1 MNWERGMLGKPVRSV
16 VIVGGGTAGWMAA
29 AVLSKSFPAERLTVS
44 VVESPEIGTVGV
56 GEATIP
62 PILQL
67 NALLGLEEDE
77 LVRKTQ
83 ATYKLGIEFLN
94 WGAIG
99 DRYFHPFG
107 LSGSDIGGVQFHHH
121 WLRTKEGELADYSL
135 PTAAAYAGKFAR
147 PSDDPR
153 NVLSRMSYALHF
165 DATLYAKLLR
175 ELAVANGV
183 HHVEGRV
190 TGFRLSSENG
200 FVDSLIL
207 DDGRT
212 LEADLYIDCS
222 GFRGLLIEQALETGY
237 INWSHW
243 LPMDRAIA
251 VPSAAN
257 GPPPPFTRSTAGAA
271 GWRWRIPLQ
280 HRVGN
285 GHVYC
290 SHFLDDDSAE
300 AELLE
305 NLEGPASGPP
315 RRLRF
320 TTGRRRLSWNKN
332 VVALGLASGFI
343 EPLESTSIHLVQRGI
358 VTLMSLFPSE
368 GFSQAEVDEY
378 NRLMA
383 WETENVRDF
392 VILHYKQTR
401 RDDSPLWRQV
411 RDMEVPESLARRME
425 VFANLGRLLIEPNEL
440 FTKTSWVAVMMG
452 QGLHPR
458 GYDPLADAIP
468 ADEIRAQLKRM
479 RALIRQGADI
489 LPTHAEFL
497 ARGAASDIASNL
509 TTKNR

>member
-1 MNWERGMLGKPVRSV
+1 MNWARGHLDKPARKV

-29 AVLSKSFPAERLTVS
+29 AVLSKSFPAERLTVN
-44 VVESPEIGTVGV
+44 VVESPEIGTIGV

-67 NALLGLEEDE
+67 NALLGIEEDE

-83 ATYKLGIEFLN
+83 ATYKLGIEFRN

-121 WLRTKEGELADYSL
+121 WLRTKVGELEDYSL
-135 PTAAAYAGKFAR
+135 PTIAAYAGKFAR

-175 ELAVANGV
+175 DLAVGNGA
-183 HHVEGRV
+183 HHIEGRV
-190 TGFRLSSENG
+190 TDVRLSSENG
-200 FVDSLIL
+200 FVELLTLS
-207 DDGRT
+207 DGRT
-212 LEADLYIDCS
+212 LEADLYVDCS
-222 GFRGLLIEQALETGY
+222 GFRGLLIEQALKTGY
-237 INWSHW
+237 IDWSHW

-251 VPSAAN
+251 VPSTAN
-257 GPPPPFTRSTAGAA
+257 GPPPPYTRSTAGAA

-300 AELLE
+300 AELVN
-305 NLEGPASGPP
+305 NLESPASGPP

-343 EPLESTSIHLVQRGI
+343 EPLESTSIHLVQRGV
-358 VTLMSLFPSE
+358 VTLMSLFPSA
-368 GFSQAEVDEY
+368 GFNQREVDEY

-392 VILHYKQTR
+392 VIVHYKQTR
-401 RDDSPLWRQV
+401 RDDAPFWRQV
-411 RDMEVPESLARRME
+411 RDMAVPDSLARRME
-425 VFANLGRLLIEPNEL
+425 LFGHLGRLFIEPNEL

-452 QGLHPR
+452 QSLHPR
-458 GYDPLADAIP
+458 GHDPLADSFP
-468 ADEIRAQLKRM
+468 TEEIRDKLQRM
-479 RALIRQGADI
+479 RALIRQGADT
-489 LPTHAEFL
+489 LPSHAEFL
-497 ARGAASDIASNL
+497 ARAGSASISNAFGQ
-509 TTKNR
+509 

>member
-1 MNWERGMLGKPVRSV
+1 MNWSRGHVDTPAKSV

-29 AVLSKSFPAERLTVS
+29 AVLSRSFPADRVAVT

-67 NALLGLEEDE
+67 NALLGIDEDD

-83 ATYKLGIEFLN
+83 ATYKLGIEFLD
-94 WGAIG
+94 WGGLG

-107 LSGSDIGGVQFHHH
+107 LSGSDIGGVHFHHH
-121 WLRTKEGELADYSL
+121 WVRTQEGELADYSL
-135 PTAAAYAGKFAR
+135 PTIAARAGKFAR

-165 DATLYAKLLR
+165 DAGLYAKLLQR
-175 ELAVANGV
+175 LAADSGV
-183 HHVEGRV
+183 THVQGKV
-190 TGFRLSSENG
+190 TDVTLCAKNG
-200 FVDSLIL
+200 FVESLKL
-207 DDGRT
+207 ADGRT

-222 GFRGLLIEQALETGY
+222 GFRGLLIEQALQTGY
-237 INWSHW
+237 VNWSHW

-251 VPSAAN
+251 VPSSA
-257 GPPPPFTRSTAGAA
+257 GRLPPPFTRSIAGSA

-300 AELLE
+300 RQLMD
-305 NLEGPASGPP
+305 NLETPAAGSP

-343 EPLESTSIHLVQRGI
+343 EPLESTSIHLIQRGV
-358 VTLMSLFPSE
+358 VTLMSLFPSA
-368 GFSQAEVDEY
+368 GFKQEEVDEY
-378 NRLMA
+378 NRLMS

-392 VILHYKQTR
+392 VILHYKQTS
-401 RDDSPLWRQV
+401 RDDSPFWRTV
-411 RDMEVPESLARRME
+411 RDMAVPDSLAHRME
-425 VFANLGRLLIEPNEL
+425 LFSHLGRLFIEPNEL
-440 FTKTSWVAVMMG
+440 FSKNNWVAVMIG
-452 QGLHPR
+452 QGLRPH
-458 GYDPLADAIP
+458 GYDPLADMIP
-468 ADEIRAQLKRM
+468 QDEIRGKLQRM
-479 RALIRQGADI
+479 RALIRQGADT
-489 LPTHAEFL
+489 LPSHAEFL
-497 ARGAASDIASNL
+497 ARAGTAEAMSEC
-509 TTKNR
+509 